1 MWKYLPGN
9 LYSHL
14 AVEPFL
20 GKYFMYLNPY
30 QILKLYYFHFHFF
43 LLLFFWSCG
52 NYGKSNSEWKYK
64 RTINFMGNYIQQ
76 KKMCICWYW
85 RWKWRKKISISLV
98 FYWIKSK
105 KRKIKHQQIEA
116 VQKFTRVDFRQQQQQ
131 QQKKRDGS
139 GTTTKYCHE

>member
-1 MWKYLPGN
+1 MEIQKDNKFHGKLHTAKKKYVFVGIEGEN
-9 LYSHL
+9 
-14 AVEPFL
+14 E
-20 GKYFMYLNPY
+20 G
-30 QILKLYYFHFHFF
+30 
-43 LLLFFWSCG
+43 
-52 NYGKSNSEWKYK
+52 
-64 RTINFMGNYIQQ
+64 T
-76 KKMCICWYW
+76 
-85 RWKWRKKISISLV
+85 KISISLV